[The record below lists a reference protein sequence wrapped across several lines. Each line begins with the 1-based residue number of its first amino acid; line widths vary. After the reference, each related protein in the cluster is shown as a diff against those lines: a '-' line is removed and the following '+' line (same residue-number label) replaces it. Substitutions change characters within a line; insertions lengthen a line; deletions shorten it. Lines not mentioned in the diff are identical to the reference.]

1 MTKRN
6 SNHKELIAALGTVL
20 ADTYVLAVKTH
31 GYHWNVTGTDFPQL
45 HDFFDREYT
54 ALIAAAD
61 EIAER
66 IRALGALAPAGMTQL
81 LQLAEVKDAGGKA
94 LSAKEM
100 LADLATA
107 HEVAVAGITAARK
120 LAGLADD
127 VVTDD
132 LLIGRNAAHD
142 KTLWMLK
149 AQLA

>member
-81 LQLAEVKDAGGKA
+81 LQLAEVKDTGGKV
-94 LSAKEM
+94 LSAGAM
-100 LADLATA
+100 LADLTTA
-107 HEVAVAGITAARK
+107 HELTVAGLAAARK
-120 LAGLADD
+120 LANTADD

-132 LLIGRNAAHD
+132 LLIGRIAAHE

>member
-1 MTKRN
+1 MTKHN
-6 SNHKELIAALGTVL
+6 SNQKELIAALGTVL

-81 LQLAEVKDAGGKA
+81 LEMAEVKDSGGKV
-94 LSAKEM
+94 LSAKDM
-100 LADLATA
+100 LADLVVA
-107 HEVAVAGITAARK
+107 HEVAVAGIVAARK
-120 LAGLADD
+120 LADVADD
-127 VVTDD
+127 MVTDD